1 MSEAKE
7 GAKKGNKL
15 PVIIAIVAVL
25 AAGGYFMSS
34 KGGGDKEKEEP
45 EIALGHPEEV
55 GEFLVNLS
63 DGSTYLSTN
72 ITVHCAEGE
81 SVVSGGDGHGG
92 KGSVSPAVQ
101 DAVIQVLTSKRLSDI
116 TSTSGK
122 QRLKYE
128 LAYAMNHAYH
138 ASAHGEEDKGKKKKK
153 KDEDHEEDHHGLEK
167 DFHPE
172 NPQWDADEGPVLK
185 IYFTSFTTQR

>member
-1 MSEAKE
+1 MSAAKE
-7 GAKKGNKL
+7 GAKKGSKL
-15 PVIIAIVAVL
+15 PVIIAIVVVVL
-25 AAGGYFMSS
+25 GGGYFMT
-34 KGGGDKEKEEP
+34 KKDGGKEKEEP
-45 EIALGHPEEV
+45 EIALGHPEEA

-63 DGSTYLSTN
+63 DGSTYLSTK

-81 SVVSGGDGHGG
+81 SITSGGDGHGG

-101 DAVIQVLTSKRLSDI
+101 DAIIQVLTSKRLDDI
-116 TSTSGK
+116 TTTAGK

-128 LAYAMNHAYH
+128 LAYAMNHAFH
-138 ASAHGEEDKGKKKKK
+138 ASAHGEEAKGKKKKK
-153 KDEDHEEDHHGLEK
+153 KDEDHDEEHHGLEK

-172 NPQWDADEGPVLK
+172 NPSWDADEGPVLK